1 MQTED
6 RGRRDVNSVQT
17 GCPVR
22 PVPLAQIAPGDF
34 DIAVVGQLAATNRPF
49 GDEFERGLVKMV
61 SFEAPFRR
69 GGLRKQNLEY
79 PSGNSHIA
87 LIVADPDT
95 G

>member
-34 DIAVVGQLAATNRPF
+34 DIAVVGQLAATNLPF
-49 GDEFERGLVKMV
+49 GDEFERGLVKMGG
-61 SFEAPFRR
+61 FEASFRR
-69 GGLRKQNLEY
+69 GGLREHCLEY

-87 LIVADPDT
+87 S
-95 G
+95 

>member
-49 GDEFERGLVKMV
+49 GDEFEAVR
-61 SFEAPFRR
+61 
-69 GGLRKQNLEY
+69 
-79 PSGNSHIA
+79 
-87 LIVADPDT
+87 
-95 G
+95 